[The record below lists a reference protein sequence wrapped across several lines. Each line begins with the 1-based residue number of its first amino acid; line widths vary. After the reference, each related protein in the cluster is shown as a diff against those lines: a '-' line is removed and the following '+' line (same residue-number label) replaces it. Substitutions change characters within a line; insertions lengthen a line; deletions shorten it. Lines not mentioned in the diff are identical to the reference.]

1 MRKIH
6 LLLKKEEIDEQKI
19 SENKVAVVFDIL
31 LATSTITSALEF
43 GAKQV
48 IPVLN
53 GTDAEK
59 IASTM
64 NGEDCVLVGEY
75 QGKTID
81 GFLSPNPIELKDK
94 LNGKTV
100 ILSTT
105 NGTVAIKKSSHAKT
119 VYAASILNSKSIVDH
134 LLKHHQ
140 NNETVILV
148 CAGSS
153 GEFNVEDFYGAGY
166 FIDCLLHETPSDLE
180 LTDSAFAAHCFY
192 KGNNK
197 NRDILR
203 QSRIGRK
210 LIKYGFEREV
220 EFVSQESI
228 TTNVPILV
236 DGTHIQCAIKT
247 SKKEHLLLEDRNCS

>member
-81 GFLSPNPIELKDK
+81 GFLNLPKD
-94 LNGKTV
+94 L
-100 ILSTT
+100 
-105 NGTVAIKKSSHAKT
+105 
-119 VYAASILNSKSIVDH
+119 
-134 LLKHHQ
+134 
-140 NNETVILV
+140 
-148 CAGSS
+148 
-153 GEFNVEDFYGAGY
+153 
-166 FIDCLLHETPSDLE
+166 
-180 LTDSAFAAHCFY
+180 
-192 KGNNK
+192 
-197 NRDILR
+197 
-203 QSRIGRK
+203 
-210 LIKYGFEREV
+210 
-220 EFVSQESI
+220 
-228 TTNVPILV
+228 
-236 DGTHIQCAIKT
+236 
-247 SKKEHLLLEDRNCS
+247 